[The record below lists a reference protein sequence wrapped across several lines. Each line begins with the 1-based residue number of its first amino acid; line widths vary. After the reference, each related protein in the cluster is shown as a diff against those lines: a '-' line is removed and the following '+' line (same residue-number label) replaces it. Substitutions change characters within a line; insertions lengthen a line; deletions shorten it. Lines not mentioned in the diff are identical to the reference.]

1 MEEIEEDMN
10 VHDRNEED
18 VNERQNVRQR
28 QPRKRFEPFNSRVD
42 ISVQNINIY
51 QGSNRLIARQL
62 GPQSRLISL
71 ENLISN
77 GGQYGTI
84 MIAMILNISSSS
96 NETRIAQKGYNGS
109 RGTVSTV
116 RHTRKITVMCILSA
130 SGRNTAVILQGNG
143 ISPRLFE
150 DTETR
155 DNGMIRKYNLHIY
168 FQLQKIS
175 FNLISFY

>member
-10 VHDRNEED
+10 VHDRNEDD
-18 VNERQNVRQR
+18 VNERRNVCQR
-28 QPRKRFEPFNSRVD
+28 QPRERFEPFNSRVD
-42 ISVQNINIY
+42 ISVRNINIY

-96 NETRIAQKGYNGS
+96 NET
-109 RGTVSTV
+109 
-116 RHTRKITVMCILSA
+116 
-130 SGRNTAVILQGNG
+130 
-143 ISPRLFE
+143 
-150 DTETR
+150 
-155 DNGMIRKYNLHIY
+155 
-168 FQLQKIS
+168 
-175 FNLISFY
+175 

>member
-1 MEEIEEDMN
+1 M
-10 VHDRNEED
+10 
-18 VNERQNVRQR
+18 
-28 QPRKRFEPFNSRVD
+28 
-42 ISVQNINIY
+42 
-51 QGSNRLIARQL
+51 
-62 GPQSRLISL
+62 
-71 ENLISN
+71 
-77 GGQYGTI
+77 
-84 MIAMILNISSSS
+84 
-96 NETRIAQKGYNGS
+96 
-109 RGTVSTV
+109 
-116 RHTRKITVMCILSA
+116 HTRKITVMCILSA